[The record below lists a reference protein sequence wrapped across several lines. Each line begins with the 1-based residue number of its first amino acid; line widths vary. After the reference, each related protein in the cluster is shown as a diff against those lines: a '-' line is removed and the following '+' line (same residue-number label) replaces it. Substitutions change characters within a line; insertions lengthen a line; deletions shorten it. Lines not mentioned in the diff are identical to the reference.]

1 MSESKAF
8 LEKVHIKNF
17 LSLRNVTLPFK
28 PLTVL
33 VGPNASGKSNIL
45 RALSLF
51 IEMINF
57 EKLPRT
63 EILQD
68 SIWVGGANN
77 LTFQLYTR
85 LEETPTVYEL
95 L

>member
-1 MSESKAF
+1 MSERKAF

-33 VGPNASGKSNIL
+33 VGPNASGKSNFL

-51 IEMINF
+51 MEVISAEM
-57 EKLPRT
+57 
-63 EILQD
+63 
-68 SIWVGGANN
+68 
-77 LTFQLYTR
+77 
-85 LEETPTVYEL
+85 EEPV
-95 L
+95 